1 MKTLKQLCKPRKSV
15 FDKGRRDVVLD
26 LTDLGEG
33 KIRPDEFFAENFVTA
48 GMRRLLIEAFRR
60 FAGRSASGVIK
71 LTQSMGGGKTH
82 SMIALGLLA
91 HHPELRKPV
100 MGDDYLE
107 KDLGPVRVVAF
118 TGRESDAPLGIWGA
132 IAEQL
137 GKKEAFKDYYS
148 PLSAPGQ
155 TAWIRLL
162 EGDPLLILLDE
173 LPPYFEAAK
182 AKTIGNSD
190 LAAVTTTALA
200 NLLVAVGKDALANVT
215 IVISDLKATY
225 AGGSQHISTAMKHL
239 EDEVGRVAVNLEPV
253 ALNTE
258 ELYHILRTRIFEKLP
273 DDPDAAWEVAMGYAD
288 AVRMARQMDLTNLS
302 PEKFAQQIKES
313 YPFHPAIRD
322 LYARFRENPGFQQ
335 TRGLIRLM
343 RIVVSALYE
352 GKPCKADALHL
363 IHAQD
368 LDLNERETLAEITTI
383 NPTVENAISHDIASQ
398 GAAVAEVMDDQ
409 TKSSDVRDAST
420 LLLVSSLANVP
431 NAVVGLAIS
440 EIVGYLVAPGRD
452 ISKLKERLQE
462 LTTRAWYL
470 HSTRDNKLY
479 FKNVQN
485 LVAKLKSL
493 ADAYN
498 RESSLKEL
506 QRYLE
511 KIFAPSMKDCY
522 QAVQALPP
530 VDEISIKPDRVALV
544 ISEPFGN
551 GLHPDLEKFYNDLDF
566 KNRVCFLSGQR
577 DTTDSLLESASELK
591 AITFIME
598 EMEKERVSDN
608 DPQKVAAGE
617 MAVKIQLRLLS
628 TLRETFTRITYPT
641 KDQLMGV
648 DFIMAY
654 KDNKYNGEE
663 QIREALK
670 AKQKFTEDIGSDI
683 FRQKCEARLFTQKVM
698 SWSEV
703 RKRAATNPGWQWHR
717 PDALDVLKDSMVH
730 KDQWREQMG
739 YVEKGPF
746 PAPDATV
753 QIQEI
758 NRNDDTGEVS
768 LRILPI
774 HGDTVHYEIGQEATT
789 ASARVKDFKN
799 FRTSD
804 LSVSFLSVESSGK
817 SESAPPVTWQNRI
830 TIKSRT
836 FQQGEDRMAE
846 LQAAPAAPIR
856 YTTDGSDPRKNG
868 GSYASPF
875 IIPKGTVCIL
885 AVAQKDGIS
894 SDVHRLDINWDDTA
908 GIVIDPNKPATWKRR
923 MSPST
928 TKESYE
934 ILDLLGKFNATV
946 LGPRITVAGDTWGEL
961 YFDAKVGLCHDEML
975 SGVEHLR
982 NLLKQGQVSMEIA
995 SMRFERGQDLL
1006 DWVAYAHTELKE
1018 GEVEQ

>member
-15 FDKGRRDVVLD
+15 FDKERRDVVLD
-26 LTDLGEG
+26 LTDLIEE
-33 KIRPDEFFAENFVTA
+33 KIKPAEFFGENWVTG
-48 GMRRLLIEAFRR
+48 GMRHLLREAFRR

-91 HHPELRKPV
+91 KHPELRKPV
-100 MGDDYLE
+100 MGDDYGE

-162 EGDPLLILLDE
+162 EGEPLLILLDE

-200 NLLVAVGKDALANVT
+200 NLLVAIGKDALSNVT
-215 IVISDLKATY
+215 VVISDLKATY
-225 AGGSQHISTAMKHL
+225 SGGSQHISTAMKHL

-258 ELYHILRTRIFEKLP
+258 ELYHILRTRLFDKLP
-273 DDPDAAWEVAMGYAD
+273 EADAIWEVAMGYAD
-288 AVRMARQMDLTNLS
+288 SVRMARQMDLTNLS

-343 RIVVSALYE
+343 RIVVSSLYD

-363 IHAQD
+363 IHAHD
-368 LDLNERETLAEITTI
+368 LDLNERETLAEVSTI
-383 NPTVENAISHDIASQ
+383 NPTVENAISHDIASH
-398 GAAVAEVMDDQ
+398 GSAVAESMDDQ
-409 TKSSDVRDAST
+409 TKSTDMRDAAT
-420 LLLVSSLANVP
+420 LLLVSSLSNVP
-431 NAVVGLAIS
+431 DAVVGLTIS
-440 EIVGYLVAPGRD
+440 EIIGYLVAPGRD
-452 ISKLKERLQE
+452 VSKLKERLQE
-462 LTTRAWYL
+462 FTTRAWYL

-493 ADAYN
+493 ADGYN

-511 KIFAPSMKDCY
+511 KIFTPSLKDCY
-522 QAVQALPP
+522 QAIQALPP
-530 VDEISIKPDRVALV
+530 VDEIAVKPDRVTLV

-551 GLHPDLEKFYNDLDF
+551 GLHPDLQKFYDDLDF

-577 DTTDSLLESASELK
+577 DTTESLLESASELK
-591 AITFIME
+591 AITFILE
-598 EMEKERVSDN
+598 EMEKERLSDN
-608 DPQKVAAGE
+608 DPQKVAAGDL
-617 MAVKIQLRLLS
+617 AVKIQLRLLS

-654 KDNKYNGEE
+654 KDNKYNGED

-670 AKQKFTEDIGSDI
+670 AKQKFTEDVGSDI
-683 FRQKCEARLFTQKVM
+683 FRQKCEARLFTQKAM
-698 SWSEV
+698 PWTEV
-703 RKRAATNPGWQWHR
+703 KKRAATNPGWQWHR
-717 PDALDVLKDSMVH
+717 PDALDAMKDAMVH

-746 PAPDATV
+746 AEPEATV

-758 NRNDDTGEVS
+758 NRNDDTGEVA

-774 HGDTVHYEIGQEATT
+774 QGDTVHYEIGQEATT
-789 ASARVKDFKN
+789 ASARIKDFKN
-799 FRTSD
+799 FQTKD
-804 LSVSFLSVESSGK
+804 LNISFLCVDSQQK
-817 SESAPPVTWQNRI
+817 SKSAPPVKWQNRI

-836 FQQGEDRMAE
+836 YQQGQDRMAE
-846 LQAAPAAPIR
+846 LQAAPPVPIR
-856 YTTDGSDPRKNG
+856 YTTDGSDPRQNG
-868 GSYASPF
+868 GSYNSPF
-875 IIPKGTVCIL
+875 VIPNGTVCVL
-885 AVAQKDGIS
+885 AVAMKDGVG
-894 SDVHRLDINWDDTA
+894 SDVHRLDINWDETA
-908 GIVIDPNKPATWKRR
+908 GVVVDPNKPAAWKRR
-923 MSPST
+923 FSPST
-928 TKESYE
+928 TKDSYE
-934 ILDLLGKFNATV
+934 ILDLLGKFDATV
-946 LGPRITVAGDTWGEL
+946 MGPRIMVAGDTWGESF
-961 YFDAKVGLCHDEML
+961 FDSKVGLNHREML
-975 SGVEHLR
+975 EGVEHLR
-982 NLLKQGQVSMEIA
+982 NLLKQGQVSLEIA
-995 SMRFERGQDLL
+995 SMRFKRGQDLL
-1006 DWVAYAHTELKE
+1006 DWVAYTHTELKE